1 MIQWQWV
8 PFVLASTLV
17 RPSASSGNQAVQERN
32 ALRPLAAGAG
42 LVRGVEALALAS
54 QDTVLEI
61 RSAMCEV
68 QPSPGGV
75 EQAIVT
81 FELSVFAG
89 SEAAA
94 RDAFARLGRH
104 LAARPWRGEDA
115 GPEYARW
122 VQAFLTGSSSSAWT
136 PGHTEERELAA
147 DGAVRGLV
155 TFVLDARDMVA
166 TRLEVVE
173 GRDEPEP
180 GQSTEAFLRT
190 VASHAKVAIGQV
202 NISTTSRSRPEGLQE
217 QVYSIHPMRKG
228 FTRLQI
234 ANLVFL
240 LDENGPG
247 RVTRMELR
255 PAGAQSDSW
264 TFELEYTLVGA

>member
-1 MIQWQWV
+1 MIQWLWV

-17 RPSASSGNQAVQERN
+17 RPSTSYGNQAVQERN
-32 ALRPLAAGAG
+32 ALRPLTAGAG

-61 RSAMCEV
+61 RSALCEV
-68 QPSPGGV
+68 PPSPGGV
-75 EQAIVT
+75 EQEIVS
-81 FELSVFAG
+81 FELSVFAE

-115 GPEYARW
+115 EPEYPRW
-122 VQAFLTGSSSSAWT
+122 VEACHISSNAWT

-155 TFVLDARDMVA
+155 TFVLDARDVVA
-166 TRLEVVE
+166 TRLDVSE
-173 GRDEPEP
+173 GGDEPGP
-180 GQSTEAFLRT
+180 GHATETFIRT
-190 VASHAKVAIGQV
+190 SATNAKVAIGQV
-202 NISTTSRSRPEGLQE
+202 NINRTSRSRSDGLQE
-217 QVYSIHPMRKG
+217 QVYAIHPLQKR

-240 LDENGPG
+240 LDVDGPG
-247 RVTRMELR
+247 RVTRLELR
-255 PAGAQSDSW
+255 PAGAWSDSW
-264 TFELEYTLVGA
+264 TFELEYTLAGT

>member
-1 MIQWQWV
+1 MIQWLWV
-8 PFVLASTLV
+8 TFVLASTLV
-17 RPSASSGNQAVQERN
+17 RPNASAGNQAVQERN

-42 LVRGVEALALAS
+42 LVRGVEALAIAS

-61 RSAMCEV
+61 RSALCEV

-81 FELSVFAG
+81 FELSVFAE

-115 GPEYARW
+115 EPEYPRW
-122 VQAFLTGSSSSAWT
+122 VQAFHTGSSSSAWT

-166 TRLEVVE
+166 TRLEVVQ
-173 GRDEPEP
+173 GGDEPEP
-180 GQSTEAFLRT
+180 GQGTEAFLRT
-190 VASHAKVAIGQV
+190 VASNANVAIGQID
-202 NISTTSRSRPEGLQE
+202 ISTTSRSRPDGLQE
-217 QVYSIHPMRKG
+217 RVYSIHPMQGR
-228 FTRLQI
+228 FTRVQI

-240 LDENGPG
+240 LDVDGPG

-255 PAGAQSDSW
+255 PAEAQSSSW
-264 TFELEYTLVGA
+264 TFELEYTLVGT